1 MCVNFDDKKKQIYR
15 NEDNKRNK
23 EKLDDS
29 GKEQLTKCK
38 KEGKKIMCD
47 NLDDENMEH
56 LNKYS
61 CSGPLAFKNGSWRL
75 RFS

>member
-56 LNKYS
+56 LKQVQLQWTP
-61 CSGPLAFKNGSWRL
+61 GI
-75 RFS
+75 